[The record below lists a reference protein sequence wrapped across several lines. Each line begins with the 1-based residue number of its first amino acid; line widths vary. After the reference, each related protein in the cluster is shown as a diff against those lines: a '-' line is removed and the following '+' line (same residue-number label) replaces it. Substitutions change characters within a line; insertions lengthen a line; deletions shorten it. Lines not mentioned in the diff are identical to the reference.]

1 MSNPIPH
8 QIKYGGKL
16 NSKATKFEE
25 TKIFPC
31 IAKYWVNYGKKIDI
45 R

>member
-1 MSNPIPH
+1 MSKTIPH

-25 TKIFPC
+25 TKISPC